1 MIGKNAFT
9 RVLASLHGVTKRREK
24 TGEYTCS
31 QCDKPLIVGF
41 EVEKIEVASQ
51 SNKTRLKSLSDKEFL
66 EMVTEVIGEMQ
77 NRGWSDIRVT
87 TELGGSFKGMN
98 AFLEVRIRCVGFS
111 GI

>member
-1 MIGKNAFT
+1 MSEII
-9 RVLASLHGVTKRREK
+9 E
-24 TGEYTCS
+24 
-31 QCDKPLIVGF
+31 GF

-51 SNKTRLKSLSDKEFL
+51 SNKTHLKSLSDKEFL